1 MQVSSLTNRFSAL
14 KVLSIIA
21 RSAAKTTTAINLIVD
36 LGGGDVAVAEEFLDL
51 DEVHAGVE

>member
-1 MQVSSLTNRFSAL
+1 MQLSSLTNRFSAL

-21 RSAAKTTTAINLIVD
+21 RSAAKTTTAINLIVG